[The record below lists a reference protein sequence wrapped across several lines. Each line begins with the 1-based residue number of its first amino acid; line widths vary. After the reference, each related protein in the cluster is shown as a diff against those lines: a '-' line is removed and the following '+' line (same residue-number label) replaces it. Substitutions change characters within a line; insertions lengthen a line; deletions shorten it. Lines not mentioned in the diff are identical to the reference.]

1 MRRSRRGRLSRSSYF
16 NPRTHVG
23 CDANILSYE
32 RFTKISIQAPTW
44 GATFSGRAFSARSLF
59 QSTHPRGVRPRLSA
73 DTWVVLTFQS
83 THPRGVRQPRGR
95 GGKDSLA
102 ISIHA
107 PTWGATAICRGTRSG
122 NLFQSTHPRG
132 VRQCVLEPCRGH
144 SQFQST
150 HPRGVRRTLRRTTVT
165 PTRYFN
171 PRTHVGCDERRVDVP
186 HGYAISIHAP
196 TWGATPT
203 DVVSS
208 ANLAFQSTHPRGVR
222 QSCRGHFQ
230 DFRNFNPRTHV
241 GCDDIFRC
249 VSPDDLEFQSTHPR
263 GVRLH
268 DVRPPAARDY
278 FNPRT
283 HVGCDPLHASVGAGH
298 RISIHAPTWG
308 ATALQDRVQQDF
320 IDFNPRTHVGC
331 D

>member
-23 CDANILSYE
+23 CD
-32 RFTKISIQAPTW
+32 T
-44 GATFSGRAFSARSLF
+44 
-59 QSTHPRGVRPRLSA
+59 STPIHNSSCQNFNPRTHVGCDPALTALMTLSA
-73 DTWVVLTFQS
+73 
-83 THPRGVRQPRGR
+83 
-95 GGKDSLA
+95 
-102 ISIHA
+102 
-107 PTWGATAICRGTRSG
+107 
-122 NLFQSTHPRG
+122 
-132 VRQCVLEPCRGH
+132 E
-144 SQFQST
+144 FQST

-263 GVRLH
+263 GVRLILSIQEWW
-268 DVRPPAARDY
+268 ARN

-283 HVGCDPLHASVGAGH
+283 HVGCDIGGLPVPCVG

-308 ATALQDRVQQDF
+308 ATEFHLDCNTQKEFQSTH
-320 IDFNPRTHVGC
+320 PRGVRPLLLPLSVPLSRFQSTHPRGVRPEAENKRADTGLFQSTHPRGVRLISYGKI
-331 D
+331 